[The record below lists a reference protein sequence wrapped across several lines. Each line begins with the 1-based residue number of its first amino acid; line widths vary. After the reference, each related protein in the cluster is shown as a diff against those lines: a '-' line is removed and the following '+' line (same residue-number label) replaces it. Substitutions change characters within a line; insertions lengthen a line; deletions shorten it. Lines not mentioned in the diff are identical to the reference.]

1 VLKYQNAFGG
11 AVSLWWIGHSVLD
24 LAPYIYD
31 GRKQELM
38 LLGGVTG
45 RDVPGY
51 HDWNNILWDLGML
64 HRAEALGSAARILAA
79 VLMALAL
86 VWGAW
91 LLRAQYAAA
100 RGSVI

>member
-1 VLKYQNAFGG
+1 
-11 AVSLWWIGHSVLD
+11 
-24 LAPYIYD
+24 
-31 GRKQELM
+31 
-38 LLGGVTG
+38 
-45 RDVPGY
+45 
-51 HDWNNILWDLGML
+51 ML